1 VSSSI
6 PLAVRAR
13 RALARPAV
21 RRCTALLLA
30 VATVLAAAGAAGAV
44 GRARDRWGATRGVLV
59 ATRDLA
65 PGEALDAA
73 AVARRDLP
81 AALVPGVSLSTRPEG
96 VVVRQPILAG
106 EPVVPGRLAPPGL
119 TGPAA
124 LVEPGRRAVAVPR
137 GPAGMPPLAVG
148 DLADVLTVVPIG
160 TGADAGGGGPGDGEA
175 SGDDHDAPAFPLVE
189 RALVVDVTETAV
201 TVSVPQRD
209 AARVAW
215 SLANGTIVLA
225 LAGA

>member
-1 VSSSI
+1 VFSSV
-6 PLAVRAR
+6 PHAVRAR

-21 RRCTALLLA
+21 RRCAALLLA

-44 GRARDRWGATRGVLV
+44 GRARDRWGSTRRVLV
-59 ATRDLA
+59 ASRDLA

-73 AVARRDLP
+73 AVAHRDLP
-81 AALVPGVSLSTRPEG
+81 AALVPGASLSSRPEG

-106 EPVVPGRLAPPGL
+106 EPVVRARLAPPGL

-124 LVEPGRRAVAVPR
+124 LVESGRRAVAVPR

-148 DLADVLTVVPIG
+148 DLVDVLTVVPIG
-160 TGADAGGGGPGDGEA
+160 TGADAGGGGPGDAESA
-175 SGDDHDAPAFPLVE
+175 GDDHDAPAFPLVE
-189 RALVVDVTETAV
+189 RASVVDVTDAAV
-201 TVSVPQRD
+201 TLSVPQRD
-209 AARVAW
+209 AARLAW
-215 SLANGTIVLA
+215 SLANGTVVLA